1 MFKIAIY
8 YLVFGFDCKLN
19 EFRLCRDWIHIKD
32 LMFVYSIL
40 TLEILGNINLVMF
53 RNNVTKIEFVFTL
66 QRVAKT
72 IIPSGLSTASSK
84 EP

>member
-32 LMFVYSIL
+32 LMFVYSKL
-40 TLEILGNINLVMF
+40 YLLLRF
-53 RNNVTKIEFVFTL
+53 
-66 QRVAKT
+66 
-72 IIPSGLSTASSK
+72 
-84 EP
+84 